1 MPQLR
6 RELSEARIAEGTHTP
21 QEEIHA
27 YTQTHIQTIGGHT
40 HTAARQSL
48 GPVGATDNLHPKPNT
63 LGPGSKQS
71 I

>member
-21 QEEIHA
+21 WKN
-27 YTQTHIQTIGGHT
+27 T
-40 HTAARQSL
+40 HTAAHQPL
-48 GPVGATDNLHPKPNT
+48 GPVGATDSLYPKPNI
-63 LGPGSKQS
+63 LGPDFKCS